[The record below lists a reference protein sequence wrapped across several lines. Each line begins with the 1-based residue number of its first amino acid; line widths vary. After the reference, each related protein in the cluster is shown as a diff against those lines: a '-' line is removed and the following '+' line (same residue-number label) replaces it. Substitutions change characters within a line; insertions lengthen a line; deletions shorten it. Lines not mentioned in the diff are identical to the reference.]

1 MSNIT
6 RFYELT
12 ELAIGDRV
20 QLLPDDHI
28 DFGRHEEFRGAVEDL
43 RRMMRESKS
52 DDLHVV
58 ALVNYQSDHAHYGVQ
73 VQVVGNNR
81 ESSYVLPPD
90 FFGPVNG
97 HPTRRMQVREE
108 FLNIYNRLRA
118 MLDSDDI
125 HMDVGQLADNIKTYL
140 EA

>member
-1 MSNIT
+1 MPNIT

-28 DFGRHEEFRGAVEDL
+28 DFGQHEDFHGAVEDL
-43 RRMMRESKS
+43 RRMMRAFESS
-52 DDLHVV
+52 DLRIV
-58 ALVNYQSDHAHYGVQ
+58 ALVNRQPGYAYYGVQ
-73 VQVVGNNR
+73 VQVVGNNY
-81 ESSYVLPPD
+81 ESSYILPPD
-90 FFGPVNG
+90 FFGPVEG

-108 FLNIYNRLRA
+108 FLTIYNRLRA